1 MSVTRLLSVTG
12 LVLGLLAMAIASQAA
27 ITGPYTADASTLHLW
42 HIDEA
47 TLNVADSGTGNIALT
62 SLGSGG
68 GNSLGNAS
76 YPGFGNAYGGV
87 ATLETG
93 LTALPFAN
101 GAADNTPTATFWNS
115 TTGAFTFEL
124 VLRVDFDP
132 AALADGFGGQLVTME
147 NETGGTN
154 GIRAWQFLFTK
165 TAGVF
170 NLQFEPIATAGLPSN
185 PISVVQGHWYHAAVT
200 YDGNGNVAGNM
211 QFYWTD
217 MGTDALPDGSAVV
230 AASAGGALLPAD
242 LTSGNADFTLG
253 SEGRQNASLSNANS
267 DQWLG
272 RIDEVRISDVARSAN
287 QFIFIPEPS
296 AIVLILLGGGLGL
309 ICRVGRQP
317 RWRT

>member
-1 MSVTRLLSVTG
+1 MLVNRLT
-12 LVLGLLAMAIASQAA
+12 LVAALVVGLLAMARASQAA
-27 ITGPYTADASTLHLW
+27 ITGPYTADANTLHLW

-47 TLNVADSGTGNIALT
+47 ALNVADSGTGNIALT

-93 LTALPFAN
+93 LLALPFAN

-124 VLRVDFDP
+124 IMRVDFDP

-147 NETGGTN
+147 NETGGTAAV
-154 GIRAWQFLFTK
+154 RSWQFLFIK

-170 NLQFEPIATAGLPSN
+170 NLQFEPIVAAGLPSS

-200 YDGNGNVAGNM
+200 YNGNDNVAGNL

-230 AASAGGALLPAD
+230 AASAGGTLLTAD
-242 LTSGNADFTLG
+242 LTGGNADFTIG
-253 SEGRQNASLSNANS
+253 AEGRQNSSLSNPNS
-267 DQWLG
+267 GQWLG
-272 RIDEVRISDVARSAN
+272 RIDEVRISDVARGAD
-287 QFIFIPEPS
+287 QFIFVPEPS
-296 AIVLILLGGGLGL
+296 AIVLVLIGGGVGL
-309 ICRVGRQP
+309 IYRFGGQR
-317 RWRT
+317 RRA